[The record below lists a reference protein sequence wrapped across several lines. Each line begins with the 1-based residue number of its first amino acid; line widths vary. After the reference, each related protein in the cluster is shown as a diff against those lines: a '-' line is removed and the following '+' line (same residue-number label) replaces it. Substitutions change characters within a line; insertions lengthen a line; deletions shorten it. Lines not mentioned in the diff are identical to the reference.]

1 VFIGDVRIDKH
12 LAKGLKGIYTHSVS
26 IYASKDHHTG
36 NVSPEFALLGFLIS
50 GPSHGY
56 DLHQR
61 FVGELGHV
69 WHMSQSQAYAILRRL
84 ENRGDISAH
93 IVEQEKLPARQ
104 LLRITEMG
112 RRRFFEWL
120 ELGIGRTAR
129 SIRLEFLTR
138 LYFTQLHRPENTTLI
153 YKAQSAEIESTIA
166 RLESLLENL
175 PPEQVFNCLSLDLRL
190 QQMRL
195 IQNWMAEIRTQ
206 FHISRR

>member
-1 VFIGDVRIDKH
+1 M
-12 LAKGLKGIYTHSVS
+12 AKN
-26 IYASKDHHTG
+26 DHHAG
-36 NVSPEFALLGFLIS
+36 NVSPEFALLGFLIA

-61 FVGELGHV
+61 FVAELGQV
-69 WHMSQSQAYAILRRL
+69 WHLSQSQAYAILKRL
-84 ENRGDISAH
+84 ENRGDISTQV
-93 IVEQEKLPARQ
+93 VEQEKLPARQ
-104 LLRITEMG
+104 MLHITEMG

-138 LYFTQLHRPENTTLI
+138 LYFTQRHRPENTVQI
-153 YKAQSAEIESTIA
+153 YKTQSAEIESTIA
-166 RLESLLENL
+166 RLESLLEHL
-175 PPEQVFNCLSLDLRL
+175 PPDQVFNRLSLDLRL